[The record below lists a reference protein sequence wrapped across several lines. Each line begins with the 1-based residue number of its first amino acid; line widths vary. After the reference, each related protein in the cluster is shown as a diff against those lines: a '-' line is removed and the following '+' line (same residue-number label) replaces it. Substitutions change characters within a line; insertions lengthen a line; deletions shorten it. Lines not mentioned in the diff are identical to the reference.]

1 MLVHSGACYLVH
13 AVMKFRGKHIV
24 WKVLQ
29 WGKIC
34 VTKVTVVLNSSSN
47 SILVCNI
54 GLQCRLLFKMY
65 NTAVFI

>member
-1 MLVHSGACYLVH
+1 VH
-13 AVMKFRGKHIV
+13 AVMKFRGKLSV

-34 VTKVTVVLNSSSN
+34 IRKVTVVLNSSSN
-47 SILVCNI
+47 SIFVCDI

-65 NTAVFI
+65 NIAVFI